1 MKSLNTLAFLES
13 QIFHRMARST
23 EGQTSVGRSCGVGVV
38 QMSVKVVKDEEMPSR
53 DQIAAA
59 SMQVKKRWS
68 RSSTRRLHLGHAADW
83 RMFL

>member
-1 MKSLNTLAFLES
+1 MKSVNTLAFLES

-38 QMSVKVVKDEEMPSR
+38 QMSVKVVKDGEMPSR
-53 DQIAAA
+53 DQTAAA

-68 RSSTRRLHLGHAADW
+68 RSSTGKIGRAHV
-83 RMFL
+83 